1 MLGLEGLRFTTTP
14 FARHFA
20 APLAPVLAC
29 FDAWIT
35 SCEEADAALAK
46 DPALASNPNRNPNQD
61 ASLASNPNPN
71 PNPTQD
77 PALAS
82 APWDGEARAFYIRF
96 LRQYRHV
103 T

>member
-1 MLGLEGLRFTTTP
+1 MQDEGVGAALKARPPPSDDADIYSGYTVLGLEGLRFTTTP

-20 APLAPVLAC
+20 APLAPVLTC
-29 FDAWIT
+29 FDAWIA

-46 DPALASNPNRNPNQD
+46 
-61 ASLASNPNPN
+61 
-71 PNPTQD
+71 D